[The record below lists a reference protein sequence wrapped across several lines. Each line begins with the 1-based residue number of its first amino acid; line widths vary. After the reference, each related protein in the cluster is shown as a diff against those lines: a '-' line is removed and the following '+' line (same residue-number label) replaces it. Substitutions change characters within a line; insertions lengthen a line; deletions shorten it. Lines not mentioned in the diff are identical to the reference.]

1 MSNKV
6 MCSSQ
11 PAFDRGSNMP
21 VRVCL
26 WASTAL
32 VYGLCERVGA
42 QESKTALSLQ
52 QAAIGRSAADVGF
65 LCSLNKAGNSTAR
78 LVCRTPELRH
88 RKCMG
93 AKAASSLQQ
102 AAIGRRTV

>member
-1 MSNKV
+1 MFVGIHS
-6 MCSSQ
+6 
-11 PAFDRGSNMP
+11 
-21 VRVCL
+21 L
-26 WASTAL
+26 
-32 VYGLCERVGA
+32 GLRERAGA
-42 QESKTALSLQ
+42 QEAKTALSLQ
-52 QAAIGRSAADVGF
+52 QAAIGRSAADVGL

-102 AAIGRRTV
+102 AAIGRRSVSSVVCAALIRPGT